1 MMGLKWTG
9 IAAAAIA
16 AVLAAAP
23 AEAQKSKDTLR
34 FAFQRDTKALDS
46 ILDAGIH
53 TAFTQPAVFDTL
65 MTYNE
70 RTQSFEPGLSKSW
83 TRVSST
89 VTEFELRDDVKWHD
103 GQPFGA
109 DDVVYTLGW
118 VSDENSKIRFRTN
131 WEWLKGAEK
140 IGPYKVRVISKRPTP
155 FDFVTLGQ
163 NTPIMPNH
171 AHGPLANKIDFA
183 PKAVGT
189 GPYRLAVQ
197 DINKEVV
204 LERNESYKHGGD
216 WKSAGK
222 IKRINIALVP
232 DYGTQVSHMLAGNY
246 DMLHSMPW
254 PEAAG
259 FEGRSGYRVEAYP
272 SYSYV
277 YLMFDATGRSGVK
290 PIQDPKVREALM
302 MAINVDDIYKI
313 IGGDTKLAMPE
324 HICWKKQAGCDYTKL
339 APKFD
344 IEGAKKLLTQA
355 GYPNGFELEVY
366 SADGLFRGVNEAVT
380 GMFRKIGVTATSRA
394 INRTALEKQARDGKV
409 PLFATIW
416 SGGGVP
422 DVYSTMGFFFDGG
435 EPASYIGHPE
445 LKVLAEKS
453 DGEMDPVRR
462 KDLVRQVMDGL
473 MQDYTLRALVPNPNI
488 YVLTPDVEITQT
500 GMIAGAILPW
510 GIAWKK

>member
-1 MMGLKWTG
+1 MTG
-9 IAAAAIA
+9 TKVAA
-16 AVLAAAP
+16 LAALLAAGCLADP
-23 AEAQKSKDTLR
+23 ALAQKSKDTLR
-34 FAFQRDTKALDS
+34 FAFQRETKALDS

-53 TAFTQPAVFDTL
+53 TAFTQPSVFDTL
-65 MTYNE
+65 MAYNE
-70 RTQSFEPGLSKSW
+70 RTQTFEPLLAKSW

-103 GQPFGA
+103 GQPFTA
-109 DDVVYTLGW
+109 DDVVYTINW

-140 IGPYKVRVISKRPTP
+140 IGPHKVRVISKRPTP

-163 NTPIMPNH
+163 NTPIMPKH
-171 AHGPLANKIDFA
+171 LHEPYANKIDFA
-183 PKAVGT
+183 PKSVGT

-197 DINKEVV
+197 DLNKEVL
-204 LERNESYKHGGD
+204 LERNENFKHGGN
-216 WKSAGK
+216 WKNAGK
-222 IKRINIALVP
+222 IKRIQISLVP

-259 FEGRSGYRVEAYP
+259 FEGRPGYRVEAYP

-277 YLMFDATGRSGVK
+277 YLMFDGTGRSGVK
-290 PIQDPKVREALM
+290 PIQEPKVREALM
-302 MAINVDDIYKI
+302 AAINVQDVYKI

-324 HICWKKQAGCDYTKL
+324 HICWKIQAGCDFTKT
-339 APKFD
+339 APAYD
-344 IEGAKKLLTQA
+344 PERAKKLLAEA

-394 INRTALEKQARDGKV
+394 ITRTALERQARDGKV

-422 DVYSTMGFFFDGG
+422 DVYQTMGFFFDGG
-435 EPASYIGHPE
+435 EPATYIGHPE
-445 LKVLAEKS
+445 LKKLAEQS
-453 DGEMDPVRR
+453 DSEMDPAKR

-473 MQDYTLRALVPNPNI
+473 MADYTVRALVPNPNI
-488 YVLTPDVEITQT
+488 YVLTPDVQITKT
-500 GMIAGAILPW
+500 GMIAGAILSW
-510 GIAWKK
+510 GIEWK